1 MSIRIASTLAL
12 LTLVVGA
19 LLVSLRG
26 DRANATPAAS
36 PVVLFR
42 SLASGHEHGRLA
54 TLGLSAG
61 GARRAG
67 PLSCTR
73 VHFAG
78 GRGVC
83 TVPEPRGDDV
93 VHVAYVFD
101 RTLAPGM
108 RIELVGVPTR
118 VRVAPTGRVA
128 AITTY
133 AHEAE
138 DAALVTTSIVVD
150 LGSGA
155 VKADLSTFEL
165 DPVGA
170 PANAAGG
177 AVSGLAFER
186 DGNRFFATLAVD
198 AEPMLVAGSLS
209 ERRITALRTGV
220 SNEALSPNGRRLI
233 VKKLVEQRGFWQL
246 AVIDLSTWEE
256 LELPQGPRSVDD
268 QVEWLDSEH
277 VLYHDVD
284 GESTAL
290 WMLPVD
296 GVNGPRV
303 LVKDAYSGS
312 VQR

>member
-26 DRANATPAAS
+26 DRVTATPAAG

-54 TLGLSAG
+54 TLGLSTD

-83 TVPEPRGDDV
+83 TVPEPRGDDI

-108 RIELVGVPTR
+108 RIELAGVPTR
-118 VRVAPTGRVA
+118 VRVAPTGQVA

-209 ERRITALRTGV
+209 ERRITALRKGV
-220 SNEALSPNGRRLI
+220 SNEALSPNGRLLI
-233 VKKLVEQRGFWQL
+233 VKKLMEERGFWQL
-246 AVIDLSTWEE
+246 AVIDLTTWEE

-268 QVEWLDSEH
+268 QVEWLDDDH
-277 VLYHDVD
+277 LMYADVD
-284 GESTAL
+284 DGTTSL
-290 WMLPVD
+290 WILAAD
-296 GVNGPRV
+296 GRSAPTV
-303 LVKDAYSGS
+303 LVKNAYSG
-312 VQR
+312 VRQR

>member
-61 GARRAG
+61 GPRRAG

-268 QVEWLDSEH
+268 QVEWLDDH
-277 VLYHDVD
+277 HLMYADVD
-284 GESTAL
+284 DGTTSL
-290 WMLPVD
+290 WILAAD
-296 GVNGPRV
+296 GRSAPTV
-303 LVKDAYSGS
+303 LVKNAYSG
-312 VQR
+312 VLQR